1 MKKNEFNAIK
11 NKPVAELEKELKD
24 LRTKG
29 VNLKF
34 DLTAGK
40 VKNIREI
47 QNVKK
52 SIAQLLT
59 VLRERSQS
67 EAEQK
72 N

>member
-1 MKKNEFNAIK
+1 MKKNDFNTIK
-11 NKPVAELEKELKD
+11 NKPVEEIEKEIAE
-24 LRTKG
+24 LRTKR

-34 DLTAGK
+34 DLAAGK

-59 VLRERSQS
+59 VLKERSMS
-67 EAEQK
+67 EAK
-72 N
+72 KTN

>member
-11 NKPVAELEKELKD
+11 NKPIAEIEKELIE
-24 LRTKG
+24 LRTKR

-34 DLTAGK
+34 DLAAGK

-47 QNVKK
+47 QNVKT

-59 VLRERSQS
+59 ILQERSKT
-67 EAEQK
+67 EAETSK
-72 N
+72 

>member
-11 NKPVAELEKELKD
+11 NKPVSELEKELKD
-24 LRTKG
+24 LRVKS

-59 VLRERSQS
+59 VLRERSS
-67 EAEQK
+67 EEVEQK

>member
-11 NKPVAELEKELKD
+11 NKPVTELEKELKD